1 MICLANGQ
9 YQPGIF
15 YLQNYEFQRNTHFFF
30 LDLNVS
36 TDIPTAKR
44 VTRKTKYILFLLLG
58 ILDCNTKTRNETAGY
73 YCINFKIVTFG
84 NALVIMNI
92 ELQHRG
98 INFWIVTF
106 GKIKILNNF
115 SRTWMS
121 PQTTNNIISPLGLN
135 FEFPMGNDRRKLNW
149 LHLTIYL
156 SNGNSVQL
164 ITKF

>member
-1 MICLANGQ
+1 M
-9 YQPGIF
+9 
-15 YLQNYEFQRNTHFFF
+15 NYNW
-30 LDLNVS
+30 
-36 TDIPTAKR
+36 P
-44 VTRKTKYILFLLLG
+44 
-58 ILDCNTKTRNETAGY
+58 
-73 YCINFKIVTFG
+73 
-84 NALVIMNI
+84 LVIMNI

-115 SRTWMS
+115 SWTWMS

-135 FEFPMGNDRRKLNW
+135 FEFPMENDRRKLNW

-164 ITKF
+164 NTKIETETKFATLLLKERKNWTLSQYWKLNFITNEYTNFPLSLQRGGTQL